1 MKLSRLIMVLSAT
14 IGLSS
19 TALARGEGRGG
30 GHGHGRDELAI
41 EKQFSLEKLKKLDLT
56 KEQKEKL
63 KDLREAHKND
73 AEKLREELKAAK
85 KSFKEALRSNASKE
99 DVVKLYEAMMDK
111 KLQVGKARITGLLEA
126 REVLTP
132 AQREKLFENKE

>member
-1 MKLSRLIMVLSAT
+1 MKLSKLILVLIAASG
-14 IGLSS
+14 ISS
-19 TALARGEGRGG
+19 TALARGDGRGG

-41 EKQFSLEKLKKLDLT
+41 EKQFSMEKLKKLDLS

-85 KSFKEALRSNASKE
+85 KSFKDALRSNASKE
-99 DVVKLYEAMMDK
+99 EVVKLYEAMMDK

-126 REVLTP
+126 REVLT
-132 AQREKLFENKE
+132 AEQRQKLFENQE